1 MKSKID
7 VSPSVG
13 SNLFSV
19 FYDTCYPGVIR
30 GSYLKVHNN
39 FFKPINLFSLI
50 TNHLLQPYLK
60 DISLGAVDIDC
71 HSLYASSG
79 PGYSYA

>member
-1 MKSKID
+1 MIHAIL
-7 VSPSVG
+7 V
-13 SNLFSV
+13 LFGAPITRSRN
-19 FYDTCYPGVIR
+19 I
-30 GSYLKVHNN
+30 
-39 FFKPINLFSLI
+39 FKPQDLRSLE
-50 TNHLLQPYLK
+50 TNHLLQSYPE

>member
-1 MKSKID
+1 MS
-7 VSPSVG
+7 
-13 SNLFSV
+13 LQAWAATFSV
-19 FYDTCYPGVIR
+19 SFMIHVLLVLFGAPISR
-30 GSYLKVHNN
+30 SHNI
-39 FFKPINLFSLI
+39 FKPQDHML
-50 TNHLLQPYLK
+50 THLLQSYLK